1 MTVKTAANVYRSGA
15 QAPSLLGRLFDGH
28 EAAGRA
34 LASWAEPLFNLL
46 LRLLIAW
53 DFFKSGLTR
62 VEGWKFFTTFGVSA
76 EHWQKQVG
84 LFTDIH
90 PLPLLPPAI
99 TALAATVA
107 EILLPILLAIG
118 LFTRVPA
125 LGLLIMTAI
134 IEFVAAN
141 TPQGIENSIGNHQH
155 VLWMLLFGYLVI
167 RGGGPLS
174 LDGVIRSLRHRDS

>member
-1 MTVKTAANVYRSGA
+1 MTAKASASGYRSPYPLR
-15 QAPSLLGRLFDGH
+15 QLFDAH
-28 EAAGRA
+28 EATGRA
-34 LASWAEPLFNLL
+34 LGRWAEPLFNLL
-46 LRLLIAW
+46 LRLVVAW

-62 VEGWKFFTTFGVSA
+62 VEGWKFFTGFNVSA

-90 PLPLLPPAI
+90 PLPLIPPVI
-99 TALAATVA
+99 TALTATTA
-107 EILLPILLAIG
+107 ELLLPILLAIG

-141 TPQGIENSIGNHQH
+141 TPQGIENGISNHQH
-155 VLWMLLFGYLVI
+155 ILWMLLLGYVVI
-167 RGGGPLS
+167 RGAGPLS
-174 LDGVIRSLRHRDS
+174 LDGFVRSLRV

>member
-1 MTVKTAANVYRSGA
+1 MIAKLDADAYGSAARG
-15 QAPSLLGRLFDGH
+15 PSLFGRLFDAHDG
-28 EAAGRA
+28 AGRA
-34 LASWAEPLFNLL
+34 LARWAEPFFNLL
-46 LRLLIAW
+46 LRLVVAW

-62 VEGWKFFTTFGVSA
+62 VEGWKFFTSMSVSA

-90 PLPLLPPAI
+90 PLPLVPAAI
-99 TALAATVA
+99 AALVATTA
-107 EILLPILLAIG
+107 EIVLPILLAIG

-134 IEFVAAN
+134 IEFVAAQ
-141 TPQGIENSIGNHQH
+141 TPQGIENNIANHQH
-155 VLWMLLFGYLVI
+155 VLWMLLFSYLVI

-174 LDGVIRSLRHRDS
+174 LDGFVARRRG